1 MSDVEMHQLRRSER
15 IASIVNKKEMSKN
28 EQTNK
33 DGKKVKTISKKIPV
47 PKVKKEKMKIDKKLK
62 KKNKVSIKPVEIMKI
77 NDIFSLI
84 RKYAYNITEKTIKYN
99 ILKST
104 LKYKGLVGITNN
116 AKEFIEKNSQIASLI
131 SQKGVLA
138 NDNLLRFTEIEEHIQ
153 EILDYPEL
161 QLNISIESVNTSTT
175 MDIDNITNAF
185 QRVEVSPNCENLID
199 ILSKVYIK

>member
-15 IASIVNKKEMSKN
+15 IASIVKRKEMSQK
-28 EQTNK
+28 EQTNE
-33 DGKKVKTISKKIPV
+33 GCKKVKTISKKCQV
-47 PKVKKEKMKIDKKLK
+47 PKVKKEKMKIDKKPK
-62 KKNKVSIKPVEIMKI
+62 IIIKSVEVMKI
-77 NDIFSLI
+77 NDIFILI
-84 RKYAYNITEKTIKYN
+84 RKYACNITEKTIKYN

-104 LKYKGLVGITNN
+104 LKYKGLVGVTNN
-116 AKEFIEKNSQIASLI
+116 AKEFIEKSSQIASLI

-175 MDIDNITNAF
+175 MDIDNITNALR
-185 QRVEVSPNCENLID
+185 RVEVSPNCENLID